1 MECLKIKGLLSEYI
15 DNALDANSKKLV
27 DEHLSMCKNCREEL
41 KSLKICVE
49 ELGSLEK
56 VQAPEDFLQKLHER
70 IQPRFNF
77 KDIMRKA
84 FVPMRIK
91 LPLELAGV
99 TVTALLMI
107 AIFNTMKRSEQI
119 LIVNGPEE
127 ESTELALKGEV
138 ATMPAPLTKR
148 IASRLIL
155 EEKPIE
161 LYCFIESD
169 KKIVEREQSVLGG
182 TFYNGVKEKSAVE
195 LEREE
200 KEEEIFTPQHSDR
213 ILLKVKNLIEHAEGK
228 ILSVEYE
235 KEKDLPQSITAEIPA
250 KNYTLLLEKLGEIG
264 KLQKPLPSITRE
276 GKKSVP
282 VRIKFIPSE

>member
-15 DNALDANSKKLV
+15 DNALDASSKKLV
-27 DEHLSMCKNCREEL
+27 EKHLSMCENCREEL
-41 KSLKICVE
+41 ESLKICVE
-49 ELGSLEK
+49 ELSSLEK
-56 VQAPEDFLQKLHER
+56 VRAPEDFLQKLHER

-77 KDIMRKA
+77 KDIMRKV

-99 TVTALLMI
+99 TAALLLMI

-119 LIVNGPEE
+119 LIVKGPEE
-127 ESTELALKGEV
+127 KSTELALKSDV
-138 ATMPAPLTKR
+138 AAPVPR
-148 IASRLIL
+148 ASGLIL

-161 LYCFIESD
+161 LAFFIESD
-169 KKIVEREQSVLGG
+169 KKIVERKQSVLGE
-182 TFYNGVKEKSAVE
+182 TFDYIAKEKIALK
-195 LEREE
+195 LERKKEA
-200 KEEEIFTPQHSDR
+200 EEEIFTPQHSDR
-213 ILLKVKNLIEHAEGK
+213 MLLKVKNLIELVEGK

-264 KLQKPLPSITRE
+264 KLQKPLPSIARE
-276 GKKSVP
+276 RKESVP
-282 VRIKFIPSE
+282 VQIKFIPSE